1 MHTAHS
7 RGKECGSLHKKTA
20 QACTCQLA
28 ALLGLPFLRAMA
40 FDAAALSDKLRKL
53 NASAQSVEQLSAWCV
68 FHSRSAK
75 QVASTWASALSAA
88 PDAQKLAFVFLA
100 NDVVQNSRKR
110 GPAYTDAFAPL
121 LPGALRHVIKHAPGQ
136 ETLHQLRRLV
146 TVWEE
151 RKVFGA
157 GKTCKELKAAVQLGD
172 GEAQGAA
179 PTGDAAAEAALKAVT
194 VAHDAVRAAQAK
206 GGPVRG
212 ARLALVAALREA
224 ADAQEALALM
234 EPQRQQEGEGAAAGG
249 DAGDEQE
256 YDPAD
261 ALLVQDHRTGGTG
274 TSAAAAAAALDAFA
288 HLPPEQREA
297 MAAAL
302 AAAAAAAHTVE
313 HRGANTPASLLHQP
327 SLGAWAVRGSGAH
340 EEAGEDEDGS
350 RGQKRAR
357 QGEAP
362 HNAEELHVPDHEQ

>member
-1 MHTAHS
+1 
-7 RGKECGSLHKKTA
+7 
-20 QACTCQLA
+20 
-28 ALLGLPFLRAMA
+28 MA

-68 FHSRSAK
+68 FHWRSAK
-75 QVASTWASALSAA
+75 QVATTWASALSAA
-88 PDAQKLAFVFLA
+88 PDGQKLAFVFLA

-121 LPGALRHVIKHAPGQ
+121 LPGALRHVIKHATGQ
-136 ETLHQLRRLV
+136 ETVHQLQRLV
-146 TVWEE
+146 AVWEQ

-172 GEAQGAA
+172 NEENGPGAA
-179 PTGDAAAEAALKAVT
+179 LPPGDAAAEASLKAVA

-224 ADAQEALALM
+224 ADAQEAVALT
-234 EPQRQQEGEGAAAGG
+234 EPQREQKEDGAGAGGGDG
-249 DAGDEQE
+249 DAGEEQE

-261 ALLVQDHRTGGTG
+261 ALLVTDHRGTTG

-313 HRGANTPASLLHQP
+313 HRGANTAASLLLHQP
-327 SLGAWAVRGSGAH
+327 SLGAWAVRGSEAPAALD
-340 EEAGEDEDGS
+340 EAGEEEDGS

-357 QGEAP
+357 EAEAP
-362 HNAEELHVPDHEQ
+362 GNAEELDLAGHEQ

>member
-1 MHTAHS
+1 
-7 RGKECGSLHKKTA
+7 
-20 QACTCQLA
+20 
-28 ALLGLPFLRAMA
+28 MA
-40 FDAAALSDKLRKL
+40 FDPAALSDKLRKL

-88 PDAQKLAFVFLA
+88 PDAQKLAFIFLA

-151 RKVFGA
+151 RKVFGT
-157 GKTCKELKAAVQLGD
+157 GKTCKELQAAVQLGD
-172 GEAQGAA
+172 GGEAQGAA
-179 PTGDAAAEAALKAVT
+179 PAGDAAAEAALKAVT

-212 ARLALVAALREA
+212 ARLTLVAALREA
-224 ADAQEALALM
+224 ADAQEALALT
-234 EPQRQQEGEGAAAGG
+234 ESQRQQEGDGAAAGGGGG

-261 ALLVQDHRTGGTG
+261 ALLMPPDHRGTG
-274 TSAAAAAAALDAFA
+274 SSAAAAAAALDAFA

-313 HRGANTPASLLHQP
+313 HRGANAPASLLHQP

-340 EEAGEDEDGS
+340 DEAGEEEDRS

-357 QGEAP
+357 EGEAP